1 MKRTHLKWPA
11 LVVLVLLIVLAVW
24 LLFFRHPAR
33 KAPAVPPGTP
43 VSAVAAKLADVPVY
57 IDSLGTVTPTR
68 TVTVITQV
76 NGILDS
82 VDFKEGQLVHR
93 GQVIARIDS
102 RALEAQLVQAQGTLT
117 HDKAALA
124 NAQLDLQRYRQL
136 IKVGSITQQ
145 TLDTQLATVNEDQG
159 TVVSDTGN
167 VKNLQVQVSY
177 CTITSPV
184 DGVVGLRLV
193 DPGNYITTTSTTGVA
208 VITQLQPATIVYAV
222 PEDYLGQIHR
232 AMSRGAVA
240 VLAYDRDKKTLLSH
254 GTLLAVDNQVDTATG
269 TVKVKAEFPQ
279 SGDALFPNQFV
290 NARMQ
295 ADTLKQIPV
304 IPTAAIQHG
313 TNGDFVFVV
322 GAGNKVALLNVKAGP
337 VSGDNTAILDG
348 GVKAGEQVVT
358 DGADKLDNGSA
369 VRVVAATPAG
379 ASGASGASASASAS
393 ASDTAASSATSAA
406 SASGASG
413 ASGASAASASN

>member
-1 MKRTHLKWPA
+1 MKRHHLNWTA
-11 LVVLVLLIVLAVW
+11 AVVIVLLAVVAVW
-24 LLFFRHPAR
+24 FFHFRHPAQ
-33 KAPAVPPGTP
+33 KAPATPRGTP
-43 VSAVAAKLADVPVY
+43 VSAVAARLADVPVY

-82 VDFKEGQLVHR
+82 VDFKEGQFVHR

-145 TLDTQLATVNEDQG
+145 TLDTQVATVNEDQG

-193 DPGNYITTTSTTGVA
+193 DPGNYVTTASTTGVA
-208 VITQLQPATIVYAV
+208 VITQLQPATVVYAV
-222 PEDYLGQIHR
+222 PEDYLGQIR
-232 AMSRGAVA
+232 QAMSRGAVA
-240 VLAYDRDKKTLLSH
+240 VLAYDRDKKTLLARGS
-254 GTLLAVDNQVDTATG
+254 LLAVDNQVDTSTG
-269 TVKVKAEFPQ
+269 TIKVKAEFPQ

-295 ADTLKQIPV
+295 ADTLNQIPV

-322 GAGNKVALLNVKAGP
+322 GTGGKVALRNVKAGP

-348 GVKAGEQVVT
+348 GVKAGERVVT
-358 DGADKLDNGSA
+358 DGADKLDNGSM
-369 VRVVAATPAG
+369 VRVVAAAAPARP
-379 ASGASGASASASAS
+379 
-393 ASDTAASSATSAA
+393 SAA
-406 SASGASG
+406 SAATASP
-413 ASGASAASASN
+413 ASSAAAASWVTAH

>member
-1 MKRTHLKWPA
+1 MKRHHLNWTA
-11 LVVLVLLIVLAVW
+11 VVVIVLLAVVAVW
-24 LLFFRHPAR
+24 FFHFRHPAQ
-33 KAPAVPPGTP
+33 KAPATPRGTP
-43 VSAVAAKLADVPVY
+43 VSAVAARLADVPVY

-82 VDFKEGQLVHR
+82 VDFKEGQFVHR

-145 TLDTQLATVNEDQG
+145 TLDTQVATVNEDQG

-193 DPGNYITTTSTTGVA
+193 DPGNYVTTASTTGVA
-208 VITQLQPATIVYAV
+208 VITQLQPATVVYAV
-222 PEDYLGQIHR
+222 PEDYLGQIR
-232 AMSRGAVA
+232 QAMSRGAVA
-240 VLAYDRDKKTLLSH
+240 VLAYDRDKKTLLARGS
-254 GTLLAVDNQVDTATG
+254 LLAVDNQVDTSTG
-269 TVKVKAEFPQ
+269 TIKVKAEFPQ

-295 ADTLKQIPV
+295 ADTLNQIPV

-322 GAGNKVALLNVKAGP
+322 GTGGKVALRNVKAGP

-348 GVKAGEQVVT
+348 GVKAGERVVT
-358 DGADKLDNGSA
+358 DGADKLDNGSM
-369 VRVVAATPAG
+369 VRVVAAAAPARP
-379 ASGASGASASASAS
+379 
-393 ASDTAASSATSAA
+393 SAA
-406 SASGASG
+406 SAATASP
-413 ASGASAASASN
+413 ASSAAAASWVTAH

>member
-1 MKRTHLKWPA
+1 MKRHHLNWTA
-11 LVVLVLLIVLAVW
+11 AVVIVLLAVVAVW
-24 LLFFRHPAR
+24 FFHFRHPAQ
-33 KAPAVPPGTP
+33 KAPATPRGTP

-82 VDFKEGQLVHR
+82 VDFKEGQFVHR

-145 TLDTQLATVNEDQG
+145 TLDTQVATVNEDQG

-193 DPGNYITTTSTTGVA
+193 DPGNYVTTASTTGVA
-208 VITQLQPATIVYAV
+208 VITQLQPATVVYAV
-222 PEDYLGQIHR
+222 PEDYLGQIR
-232 AMSRGAVA
+232 QAMSRGAVA
-240 VLAYDRDKKTLLSH
+240 VLAYDRDKKTLLARGS
-254 GTLLAVDNQVDTATG
+254 LLAVDNQVDTSTG
-269 TVKVKAEFPQ
+269 TIKVKAEFPQ

-295 ADTLKQIPV
+295 ADTLNQIPV

-322 GAGNKVALLNVKAGP
+322 GTGGKVALRNVKAGP

-348 GVKAGEQVVT
+348 GVKAGERVVT
-358 DGADKLDNGSA
+358 DGADKLDNGSV
-369 VRVVAATPAG
+369 VRVVAAAAPAR
-379 ASGASGASASASAS
+379 AS
-393 ASDTAASSATSAA
+393 AASSAAAA
-406 SASGASG
+406 SAS
-413 ASGASAASASN
+413 SAAAASRVTAH

>member
-1 MKRTHLKWPA
+1 MAAHPRFRERGAHEKTPSELDRGR
-11 LVVLVLLIVLAVW
+11 LIVLLAVVAVW
-24 LLFFRHPAR
+24 FFHFRHPAQ
-33 KAPAVPPGTP
+33 KAPATPRGTP

-82 VDFKEGQLVHR
+82 VDFKEGQFVHR

-145 TLDTQLATVNEDQG
+145 TLDTQVATVNEDQG

-193 DPGNYITTTSTTGVA
+193 DPGNYVTTASTTGVA
-208 VITQLQPATIVYAV
+208 VITQLQPATVVYAV
-222 PEDYLGQIHR
+222 PEDYLGQIR
-232 AMSRGAVA
+232 QAMSRGAVA
-240 VLAYDRDKKTLLSH
+240 VLAYDRDKKTLLARGS
-254 GTLLAVDNQVDTATG
+254 LLAVDNQVDTSTG
-269 TVKVKAEFPQ
+269 TIKVKAEFPQ

-295 ADTLKQIPV
+295 ADTLNQIPV

-322 GAGNKVALLNVKAGP
+322 GTGGKVALRNVKAGP

-348 GVKAGEQVVT
+348 GVKAGERVVT
-358 DGADKLDNGSA
+358 DGADKLDNGSM
-369 VRVVAATPAG
+369 VRVVAAAAPARP
-379 ASGASGASASASAS
+379 
-393 ASDTAASSATSAA
+393 SAA
-406 SASGASG
+406 SAATASP
-413 ASGASAASASN
+413 ASSAAAASWVTAH

>member
-1 MKRTHLKWPA
+1 NWTA
-11 LVVLVLLIVLAVW
+11 VVVIVLLAVVAVW
-24 LLFFRHPAR
+24 FFHFRHPAQ
-33 KAPAVPPGTP
+33 KAPATPRGTP
-43 VSAVAAKLADVPVY
+43 VSAVAARLADVPVY

-82 VDFKEGQLVHR
+82 VDFKEGQFVHR

-145 TLDTQLATVNEDQG
+145 TLDTQVATVNEDQG

-193 DPGNYITTTSTTGVA
+193 DPGNYVTTASTTGVA
-208 VITQLQPATIVYAV
+208 VITQLQPATVVYAV
-222 PEDYLGQIHR
+222 PEDYLGQIR
-232 AMSRGAVA
+232 QAMSRGAVA
-240 VLAYDRDKKTLLSH
+240 VLAYDRDKKTLLARGS
-254 GTLLAVDNQVDTATG
+254 LLAVDNQVDTSTG
-269 TVKVKAEFPQ
+269 TIKVKAEFPQ

-295 ADTLKQIPV
+295 ADTLNQIPV

-322 GAGNKVALLNVKAGP
+322 GTGGKVALRNVKAGP

-348 GVKAGEQVVT
+348 GVKAGERVVT
-358 DGADKLDNGSA
+358 DGADKLDNGSM
-369 VRVVAATPAG
+369 VRVVAAAAPARP
-379 ASGASGASASASAS
+379 
-393 ASDTAASSATSAA
+393 SAA
-406 SASGASG
+406 SAATASP
-413 ASGASAASASN
+413 ASSAAAASRVTAH

>member
-1 MKRTHLKWPA
+1 MKRHHLNWTA
-11 LVVLVLLIVLAVW
+11 AVVIVLLAVVAVW
-24 LLFFRHPAR
+24 FFHFRHPAQ
-33 KAPAVPPGTP
+33 KAPATPRGTP

-82 VDFKEGQLVHR
+82 VDFKEGQFVHR

-145 TLDTQLATVNEDQG
+145 TLDTQVATVNEDQG

-193 DPGNYITTTSTTGVA
+193 DPGNYVTTASTTGVA
-208 VITQLQPATIVYAV
+208 VITQLQPATVVYAV
-222 PEDYLGQIHR
+222 PEDYLGQIR
-232 AMSRGAVA
+232 QAMSRGAVA
-240 VLAYDRDKKTLLSH
+240 VLAYDRDKKTLLARGS
-254 GTLLAVDNQVDTATG
+254 LLAVDNQVDTSTG
-269 TVKVKAEFPQ
+269 TIKVKAEFPQ

-295 ADTLKQIPV
+295 ADTLNQIPV

-322 GAGNKVALLNVKAGP
+322 GTGGKVALRNVKAGP

-348 GVKAGEQVVT
+348 GVKAGERVVT
-358 DGADKLDNGSA
+358 DGADKLDNGSV
-369 VRVVAATPAG
+369 VRVVAAAAPAR
-379 ASGASGASASASAS
+379 AS
-393 ASDTAASSATSAA
+393 AASSASSTAAA
-406 SASGASG
+406 SRVTA
-413 ASGASAASASN
+413 N

>member
-1 MKRTHLKWPA
+1 MKRHHLNWTA
-11 LVVLVLLIVLAVW
+11 VVVIVLLAVVAVW
-24 LLFFRHPAR
+24 FFHFRHPAQ
-33 KAPAVPPGTP
+33 KAPATPRGTP
-43 VSAVAAKLADVPVY
+43 VSAVAARLADVPVY

-82 VDFKEGQLVHR
+82 VDFKEGQFVHR

-145 TLDTQLATVNEDQG
+145 TLDTQVATVNEDQG

-193 DPGNYITTTSTTGVA
+193 DPGNYVTTASTTGVA
-208 VITQLQPATIVYAV
+208 VITQLQPATVVYAV
-222 PEDYLGQIHR
+222 PEDYLGQIR
-232 AMSRGAVA
+232 QAMSRGAVA
-240 VLAYDRDKKTLLSH
+240 VLAYDRDKKTLLARGS
-254 GTLLAVDNQVDTATG
+254 LLAVDNQVDTSTG
-269 TVKVKAEFPQ
+269 TIKVKAEFPQ

-295 ADTLKQIPV
+295 ADTLNQIPV

-322 GAGNKVALLNVKAGP
+322 GTGGKVALRNVKAGP

-348 GVKAGEQVVT
+348 GVKAGERVVT
-358 DGADKLDNGSA
+358 DGADKLDNGSM
-369 VRVVAATPAG
+369 VRVVAAAAPARP
-379 ASGASGASASASAS
+379 
-393 ASDTAASSATSAA
+393 SAA
-406 SASGASG
+406 SAATASP
-413 ASGASAASASN
+413 ASSAAAASRVTAH